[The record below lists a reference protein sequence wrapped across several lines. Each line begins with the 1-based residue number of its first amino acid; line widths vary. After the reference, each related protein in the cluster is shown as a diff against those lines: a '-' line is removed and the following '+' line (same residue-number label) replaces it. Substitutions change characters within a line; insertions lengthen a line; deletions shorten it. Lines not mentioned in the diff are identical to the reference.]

1 MKLHDDCAPYAA
13 DIIIKYLNKTYQNGT
28 DKLQK
33 QSLQFIVSLFGKNI
47 IQYLDNRKNTLSTLR
62 DIMINKYFNADQ
74 YWKNKAY
81 LICKDN

>member
-1 MKLHDDCAPYAA
+1 MKLHDDCAAYAS
-13 DIIIKYLNKTYQNGT
+13 DIIIKYLDKTYQNGT

-33 QSLQFIVSLFGKNI
+33 QSLQFIVSLFGKDI

-74 YWKNKAY
+74 HWRKKAY
-81 LICKDN
+81 LICKDY